1 MGTRDINEDGINDT
15 SKRRKYKKIV
25 TTVVDGT
32 FVGEV
37 RNLTSTVEAYA
48 PNPLGDE
55 DKACGDDEG
64 SESSNDS
71 HAEVPNDEDF
81 DVRALAECPILAR
94 ILDDTRRGRN
104 DAEVGVLHIALL

>member
-1 MGTRDINEDGINDT
+1 VDTRGINEDGVNDR

-55 DKACGDDEG
+55 DEACGDDEG
-64 SESSNDS
+64 SGSSNDS

-81 DVRALAECPILAR
+81 GVRALAGMPGNR
-94 ILDDTRRGRN
+94 KNPRRYRKRKK
-104 DAEVGVLHIALL
+104 